1 MEDLRNPKEET
12 GKDENTRMT
21 SKEYIQ
27 NAIRTESHV
36 FPEHP
41 LYPNLDKRKI
51 RILHAALGCITE
63 AGELADN
70 IKKHLFYGKAFDD
83 VNAVEEAGD
92 LLWYLAI
99 LFDTLD
105 LTFEEVMEKNI
116 AKLKARYP
124 NKFTEEKA
132 VNRNLEVERKIL
144 EGNL

>member
-27 NAIRTESHV
+27 NAIRTEA
-36 FPEHP
+36 PIQGHP
-41 LYPNLDKRKI
+41 LYPNLDKSKL
-51 RILHAALGCITE
+51 RILHAALGCVTE
-63 AGELADN
+63 AGELADTL
-70 IKKHLFYGKAFDD
+70 KKHLFYNKKLDL
-83 VNAVEEAGD
+83 VNLEEEAGD
-92 LLWYLAI
+92 LCWYIAI
-99 LFDTLD
+99 LADELGVS
-105 LTFEEVMEKNI
+105 FEYLWERNI

-124 NKFTEEKA
+124 DKFTEERA